1 MLSLYI
7 TSIEENSEKQIIT
20 TGLASIMQSLGYSV
34 CVYKP
39 VQIDGYF
46 DDGKMFSKEFDYIT
60 QTDEFIDIK
69 CSYLFENS
77 PNPLIASAKTGR
89 LIDRKQI
96 IEDIL
101 SLSNKYDC
109 LLSGGISGPGTPL
122 NVDYLEFD
130 MMKDLNLPVLFV
142 VSAEKN
148 SMNNILSTLKKCE
161 DSQISIRGVVI
172 HDYPDSTQDE
182 NIKLMPRLIEEYTGA
197 KVLGILSKLDKNTP
211 PQELIEL
218 ILNSIDVEAVFD
230 VEIEK
235 LEK

>member
-1 MLSLYI
+1 MLNLYV
-7 TSIEENSEKQIIT
+7 TSIEESNEKQIII

-46 DDGKMFSKEFDYIT
+46 DDGKLFSKEFDYIT
-60 QTDEFIDIK
+60 KTDEFIDIK

-77 PNPLIASAKTGR
+77 SNPLIASAKSGR

-96 IEDIL
+96 REDFL
-101 SLSNKYDC
+101 SLTDKYDC
-109 LLSGGISGPGTPL
+109 LISGGIFGPGTPL

-130 MMKDLNLPVLFV
+130 MMKDLNLPALFL
-142 VSAEKN
+142 VSAGKN
-148 SMNNILSTLKKCE
+148 SMSNILSTLKKCE
-161 DSQISIRGVVI
+161 DAQIPIRGVII
-172 HDYPDSTQDE
+172 HDYPDSTEDE
-182 NIKLMPRLIEEYTGA
+182 NIRLMPRLIEEYTGA
-197 KVLGILSKLDKNTP
+197 RVLGILGTLDKNTP

-218 ILNSIDVEAVFD
+218 ILNSVDVEAVFD